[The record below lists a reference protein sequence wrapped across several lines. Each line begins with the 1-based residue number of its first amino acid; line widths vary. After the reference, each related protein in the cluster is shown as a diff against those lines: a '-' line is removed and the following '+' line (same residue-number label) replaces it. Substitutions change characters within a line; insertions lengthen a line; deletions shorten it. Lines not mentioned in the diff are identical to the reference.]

1 MGSKTKRFIVC
12 CVICMLLV
20 IAAVVAMLNI
30 TQIEALIGS
39 GSEKVSVSQTQKY
52 VSVESDGKVTDAN
65 LTEFLY
71 DETFFDSKE
80 SDESEKNN
88 FSDNV
93 ASLQVTS
100 VEKDLRIKITDTA
113 GNAIQGQEFCV
124 LLNEQDEYFDTD
136 KDGIIYIAE
145 LKPGRYTVEL
155 EPVEGYKTPEQSL
168 EVRVKAIVSYTT
180 IDDISYLVHEESEI
194 QDLSKEDTQAE
205 GEADIDS
212 DDTQYTTL
220 LDDET
225 LESPIQLGIDVSKWN
240 GDIDWEVVKAE
251 GVDFAIIRC
260 GYRGSS
266 SGWLI
271 EDPYFFKNLSEA
283 KKAGIQVGVYFFT
296 QATDMVEAV
305 EEASMVISLL
315 GDAQIEYP
323 IFIDTEGA
331 GGNGRADG
339 LDANT
344 RTLVCNA
351 FCKTIQNAGYE
362 AGIYASRN
370 WYYNNLNTDELSE
383 YKIWLAE
390 YTQTP
395 LYDGHYDMWQYT
407 SNGSVA
413 GIEGRVDLNVSYND

>member
-52 VSVESDGKVTDAN
+52 VSVESDGKVIDAN

-113 GNAIQGQEFCV
+113 GNAIQGQEFGV

-220 LDDET
+220 LDDEA

>member
-1 MGSKTKRFIVC
+1 
-12 CVICMLLV
+12 MLLV

-52 VSVESDGKVTDAN
+52 VSVESDGKVIDAN

-113 GNAIQGQEFCV
+113 GNAIQGQEFGV

-220 LDDET
+220 LDDEA

>member
-1 MGSKTKRFIVC
+1 MDSKTKRFITC

-20 IAAVVAMLNI
+20 VAAVVAMLNI
-30 TQIEALIGS
+30 NQIEELIS
-39 GSEKVSVSQTQKY
+39 AEATVVEEQIQEC
-52 VSVESDGKVTDAN
+52 VSVESDGKVSGAN

-71 DETFFDSKE
+71 DEAFFDSQ
-80 SDESEKNN
+80 ESEYLDTGEN
-88 FSDNV
+88 SENV

-100 VEKDLRIKITDTA
+100 IEKDLRIKITDIA
-113 GNAIQGQEFCV
+113 GNAIQGQEFGI
-124 LLNEQDEYFDTD
+124 LLNEQDEYLDTD

-145 LKPGRYTVEL
+145 LKPGKYTVAL
-155 EPVEGYKTPEQSL
+155 EPIEDYKTPEQAL
-168 EVRVKAIVSYTT
+168 EVRVKAVVSYTT
-180 IDDISYLVHEESEI
+180 IEDISYLVHEESEV

-220 LDDET
+220 LDEEALD
-225 LESPIQLGIDVSKWN
+225 SPVQLGIDVSKWN

-260 GYRGSS
+260 GYRGSA

-315 GDAQIEYP
+315 GDVQIDYP

-331 GGNGRADG
+331 GGNGRADS

-407 SNGSVA
+407 SHGLVA
-413 GIEGRVDLNVSYND
+413 GIEGRVDLNVSYHD